1 MNVPQ
6 IGSIKEGTLFVKIG
20 MPGPWPLSAPLTI
33 AEFKLTDGIAYLVT
47 DPSGSLRVK
56 VHDSEDRPALD
67 VLTCPID
74 IPQRTSAKI
83 CFAWS
88 LPDDWSL
95 FINGKHAGSSDPSEI
110 PERLLL

>member
-56 VHDSEDRPALD
+56 VHDSEDRPALERIRFS
-67 VLTCPID
+67 PGHIRR
-74 IPQRTSAKI
+74 QRSNLRIRFLGTDR
-83 CFAWS
+83 W
-88 LPDDWSL
+88 PV
-95 FINGKHAGSSDPSEI
+95 
-110 PERLLL
+110 R